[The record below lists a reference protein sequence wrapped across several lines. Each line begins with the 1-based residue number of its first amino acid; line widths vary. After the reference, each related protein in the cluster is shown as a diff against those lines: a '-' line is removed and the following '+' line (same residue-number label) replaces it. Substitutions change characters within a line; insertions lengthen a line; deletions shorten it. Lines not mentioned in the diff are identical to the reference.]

1 MGSSEIEPCGF
12 TGSNQRGT
20 LISVKFKIT
29 LPSSLM
35 KHNSSNQKV
44 PWTCHSGSPQTGHS
58 NATKGLPSTGG
69 SERGGPA
76 SQTLGA
82 PDATDRAPLQA
93 VGGGGG
99 VTAIQGEPATP
110 TTPAPLLLHAASS
123 QVGAMKTS
131 RGSAPPAG
139 HPDPSSPRGSPPPGH
154 TSRGGWELMKT
165 QAMSSGLSL
174 PPSTQWVYVCP

>member
-1 MGSSEIEPCGF
+1 MHRARQAAVTELLQDGQGASDAQVARFWGEVQGRPLTPRGQSASLMEEASSRLLISQAHGLLGHGGQGPLETKIFLPMGSSEIEPCGF

-44 PWTCHSGSPQTGHS
+44 PWMCHSGSPQTGHS
-58 NATKGLPSTGG
+58 NATKGLPSAGG

-99 VTAIQGEPATP
+99 
-110 TTPAPLLLHAASS
+110 
-123 QVGAMKTS
+123 
-131 RGSAPPAG
+131 
-139 HPDPSSPRGSPPPGH
+139 
-154 TSRGGWELMKT
+154 
-165 QAMSSGLSL
+165 
-174 PPSTQWVYVCP
+174 

>member
-44 PWTCHSGSPQTGHS
+44 PWMCHSGSPQTGHS
-58 NATKGLPSTGG
+58 NATKGLPSAGG
-69 SERGGPA
+69 SERRACVTDARCPRRHGQGTTASSGG
-76 SQTLGA
+76 
-82 PDATDRAPLQA
+82 RR
-93 VGGGGG
+93 G

-110 TTPAPLLLHAASS
+110 TTPAPLLLHAVSS

-131 RGSAPPAG
+131 RGSPPPAG

-154 TSRGGWELMKT
+154 TSRGGLELTKT

-174 PPSTQWVYVCP
+174 PPSTQWVYVRP